1 MERRYK
7 TAVVARKISG
17 EVSDTC
23 RSVDTTPSLDK
34 TRPRLYNYSTQLT
47 FDKLT
52 HSKRVNQE
60 AEIKTVNMIRPRGS
74 NGPLS
79 SKASATDA

>member
-1 MERRYK
+1 MYGK
-7 TAVVARKISG
+7 KIKLDLG
-17 EVSDTC
+17 Y
-23 RSVDTTPSLDK
+23 TT
-34 TRPRLYNYSTQLT
+34 TQLT

-52 HSKRVNQE
+52 HSNRANQE